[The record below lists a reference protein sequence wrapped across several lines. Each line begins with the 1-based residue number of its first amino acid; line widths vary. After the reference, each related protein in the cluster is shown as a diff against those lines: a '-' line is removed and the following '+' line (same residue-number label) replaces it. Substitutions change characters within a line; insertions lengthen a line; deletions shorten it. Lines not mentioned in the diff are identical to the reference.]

1 MNDMSG
7 MRNEPVLGSHE
18 IGAYLDAADWLIE
31 VLGGPELAQAWGQPS
46 AVARYSIGGM
56 AAHAVQGGVVR
67 LIQVLNDPEPADGHP
82 VTLADFFGPNRMAQP
97 DDDDPLFAVLRAG
110 AEEVALQ
117 GQPALLESCRSARS
131 TLAVLLP
138 TIPANRVVSV
148 VRIVG
153 GVVPLRDY
161 LRTRVLEVVVH
172 GDDLVAS
179 VSGCDAPDPPSA
191 AVEVCLE
198 LCLELARAQ
207 LGDLAALRAFTR
219 AERTDTD
226 ALRIL

>member
-1 MNDMSG
+1 
-7 MRNEPVLGSHE
+7 MRSEPVLEPHE
-18 IGAYLDAADWLIE
+18 IDTYLDAADWLIE
-31 VLGGPELAQAWGQPS
+31 VLGGAELAQAWGQPS

-56 AAHAVQGGVVR
+56 AAHAVHGGVVR
-67 LIQVLNDPEPADGHP
+67 LIQVLQEPEPANGHP
-82 VTLADFFGPNRMAQP
+82 VTLVDFCGPNRMAQP
-97 DDDDPLFAVLRAG
+97 DDDDPLFAALRAG
-110 AEEVALQ
+110 AEEVALK

-131 TLAVLLP
+131 TLAVRLP
-138 TIPANRVVSV
+138 AMPANRAVSV
-148 VRIVG
+148 VRIAG
-153 GVVPLRDY
+153 GVVSLRDY

-179 VSGCDAPDPPSA
+179 VKACDAPDPPPA

-207 LGDLAALRAFTR
+207 LGDRAALRAFTR
-219 AERTDTD
+219 AERADPD

>member
-1 MNDMSG
+1 
-7 MRNEPVLGSHE
+7 V
-18 IGAYLDAADWLIE
+18 
-31 VLGGPELAQAWGQPS
+31 
-46 AVARYSIGGM
+46 
-56 AAHAVQGGVVR
+56 
-67 LIQVLNDPEPADGHP
+67 DGHL
-82 VTLADFFGPNRMAQP
+82 VTLADFCGPNRVAQP

-110 AEEVALQ
+110 AEEVALE
-117 GQPALLESCRSARS
+117 GQAALLERCRSARS
-131 TLAVLLP
+131 TLAVRLP
-138 TIPANRVVSV
+138 TIPANRAVPV
-148 VRIVG
+148 VRIAG
-153 GVVPLRDY
+153 GVVSLRDY

-179 VSGCDAPDPPSA
+179 VKGCDAPDPPPA

-219 AERTDTD
+219 AERADPD

>member
-1 MNDMSG
+1 V
-7 MRNEPVLGSHE
+7 RNEPVLGSHE

-31 VLGGPELAQAWGQPS
+31 VMGGLELAQAWGQPS
-46 AVARYSIGGM
+46 AVSRYSIGGM

-67 LIQVLNDPEPADGHP
+67 LIQVLNDPEPADGRP
-82 VTLADFFGPNRMAQP
+82 VTLADFFGPNRMARP

-138 TIPANRVVSV
+138 TIPANRAVSV
-148 VRIVG
+148 VRIAG
-153 GVVPLRDY
+153 GVVSLRDY

-179 VSGCDAPDPPSA
+179 VSACDALDPPPA

-219 AERTDTD
+219 AERTDPD